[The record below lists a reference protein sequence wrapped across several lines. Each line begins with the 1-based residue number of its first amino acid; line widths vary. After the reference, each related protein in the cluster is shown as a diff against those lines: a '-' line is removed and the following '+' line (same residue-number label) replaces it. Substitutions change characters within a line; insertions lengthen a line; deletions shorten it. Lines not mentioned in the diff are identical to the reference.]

1 MHSTIDRSLQYILW
15 LPVLLPVSPLFCC
28 YTICFHAVAVFGLNK
43 FLYSV
48 NLSKTALMKSACLT
62 VWIWNAFQHTVC
74 LSQHLCV
81 CEITSTCYTC
91 NCYLL
96 QLTTTQLQASMIAI
110 MDMYMSSSLLQHWNI
125 SICHLMTSLLRL
137 VEELGKWPTFCGKW
151 QVPVKDICLASVD

>member
-28 YTICFHAVAVFGLNK
+28 YYWFSCSGSLWSQQILILCEPVQN
-43 FLYSV
+43 S
-48 NLSKTALMKSACLT
+48 
-62 VWIWNAFQHTVC
+62 IDEVC
-74 LSQHLCV
+74 LLDCMDMECFPAYTLSITTFMSI
-81 CEITSTCYTC
+81 CEIKSTCYM
-91 NCYLL
+91 CYLL

-125 SICHLMTSLLRL
+125 SICHLMTALLRL